1 MTADEHSAAQDD
13 DSRELAL
20 AMGRV
25 CAEKKAENV
34 QILDVSAMIGHLTDY
49 FVIAS
54 GRNRRQVQA
63 IADELQLVGKE
74 LGKKTLG
81 PIEGYRE
88 GSWVL
93 LDYVDVIVHVFL
105 AETREHYDLELNW
118 GDAPRLTLDG
128 AVAEGDQATGE
139 AAAEAGQQ
147 PAAEGVEP
155 A

>member
-1 MTADEHSAAQDD
+1 MTADEQASAAQDD

-25 CAEKKAENV
+25 CAEKKADNV
-34 QILDVSAMIGHLTDY
+34 QILDVSAMIGHLTDF

-63 IADELQLVGKE
+63 IADELQLVAKE
-74 LGKKTLG
+74 MGKKTLG

-93 LDYVDVIVHVFL
+93 LDYVDVIIHVFL

-128 AVAEGDQATGE
+128 EVAGTEQE
-139 AAAEAGQQ
+139 AS
-147 PAAEGVEP
+147 AEGVEP
-155 A
+155 V